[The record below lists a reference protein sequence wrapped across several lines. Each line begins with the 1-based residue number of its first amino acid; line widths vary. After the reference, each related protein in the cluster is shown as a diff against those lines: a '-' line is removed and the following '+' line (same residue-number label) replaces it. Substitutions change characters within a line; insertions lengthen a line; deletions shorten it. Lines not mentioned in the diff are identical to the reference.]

1 MDEHS
6 NISACALPEWL
17 PGEVVHSMVVEF
29 SRRLREALNK
39 LQESD
44 NLQGQVGTSDMGM
57 MSLDSIRSVEH
68 GESKIVDDVVEVF
81 AHAARSSS

>member
-1 MDEHS
+1 
-6 NISACALPEWL
+6 
-17 PGEVVHSMVVEF
+17 MVVEF

-44 NLQGQVGTSDMGM
+44 NLRGQVGTSDTGR

-81 AHAARSSS
+81 ACAARSSS